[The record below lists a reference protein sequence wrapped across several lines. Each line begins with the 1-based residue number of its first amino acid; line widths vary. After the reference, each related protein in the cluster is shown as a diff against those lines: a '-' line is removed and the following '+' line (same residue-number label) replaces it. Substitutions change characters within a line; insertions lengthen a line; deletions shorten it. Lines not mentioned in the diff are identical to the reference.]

1 MIRIFIFSY
10 SGDAAEAVACVRCA
24 RMSVPCASV
33 TVVDDASSPV
43 QGETAEALR
52 SMGAEYVQSFWER
65 HGNLRGPDC
74 IRGMLSEMC
83 REAEDDDILVKV
95 DCDTALLDGGWLRWM
110 EQRPWCQMYTSG
122 DFVNGDWR
130 VFGCLYALRG
140 WIARRLYRE
149 MDWTLLDDR
158 APEDWTIGREV
169 LARVP
174 ATLCRIDEPWRKRS
188 PWSVWTAWCWPSR
201 TVSAESYAAR
211 FAVVIT
217 GSPRMPDQPASE
229 RARVMH
235 LLADA
240 RERMLREGVAREDDE
255 AVDWGD
261 LLAACKG
268 EAESMQTSC
277 TELADRQ
284 VI

>member
-1 MIRIFIFSY
+1 M
-10 SGDAAEAVACVRCA
+10 
-24 RMSVPCASV
+24 
-33 TVVDDASSPV
+33 
-43 QGETAEALR
+43 
-52 SMGAEYVQSFWER
+52 
-65 HGNLRGPDC
+65 
-74 IRGMLSEMC
+74 
-83 REAEDDDILVKV
+83 
-95 DCDTALLDGGWLRWM
+95 
-110 EQRPWCQMYTSG
+110 
-122 DFVNGDWR
+122 
-130 VFGCLYALRG
+130 RG

-174 ATLCRIDEPWRKRS
+174 AALCRIDEPWRKRS
-188 PWSVWTAWCWPSR
+188 PWSIWTAWCWPSR

-217 GSPRMPDQPASE
+217 GSPRMSNQPASE

-268 EAESMQTSC
+268 EAESMQTPC
-277 TELADRQ
+277 TKLADRQ